1 MKPWC
6 SSLLVGALLL
16 PGAVVAGERLLL
28 AGGEAGADSYYTYM
42 GVVLP
47 GPGREGGRGFLQRY
61 WVDAFGYQYEG
72 GPGTIEADAYGLEAA
87 LGYGT
92 STDRGW
98 VSAYAGLRYTDTDLS
113 PDDPSAEARGSQAG
127 LKVDVQGEREIV
139 PGWRG
144 NAIASWANQQH
155 AYWTR
160 GRLMRALSQ
169 GQAVGGEV
177 IFGGNDESRAK
188 SLGLVFTI
196 QPASQ
201 PWSVG
206 LKAGYRSESDTEGAY
221 AGIELG
227 SSF

>member
-1 MKPWC
+1 MKRWY
-6 SSLLVGALLL
+6 SLLLSGALLL

-47 GPGREGGRGFLQRY
+47 GPGRKDGRGFLQRY
-61 WVDAFGYQYEG
+61 WVDAFGYEYESG
-72 GPGTIEADAYGLEAA
+72 SGTVEADACGIEAA

-92 STDRGW
+92 SIDRGW
-98 VSAYAGLRYTDTDLS
+98 VAAYAGLRHTDTDLS
-113 PDDPSAEARGSQAG
+113 PDDPFAEARGNQTG
-127 LKVDVQGEREIV
+127 FKVDVQGEREIA

-160 GRLMRALSQ
+160 GRLMRALSP
-169 GQAVGGEV
+169 GQAVGGEM
-177 IFGGNDESRAK
+177 IFGGNDESRTR

-227 SSF
+227 TGF